1 MESLRNFAA
10 AGLLGA
16 SNGRGRSWPDLDMLP
31 LGWLTDPGIKLFSL
45 YRILV
50 FLFFYFRVYLL
61 HFWTFTGALVGPH
74 RWCSLTRAE
83 QRTQVSLASPCE
95 SPSPLMF
102 PVECLERKAAEH
114 TCHISGNQQL
124 FSYCHAYPIDANGRC
139 AHLVYFRCLC
149 GRWRKAR

>member
-1 MESLRNFAA
+1 
-10 AGLLGA
+10 
-16 SNGRGRSWPDLDMLP
+16 MLP

-102 PVECLERKAAEH
+102 PVEFLERKAAEH
-114 TCHISGNQQL
+114 TRHISGHQQL
-124 FSYCHAYPIDANGRC
+124 FSYCHAFTPSMRMGDVPIWFTSGVFVGDGEKPAN
-139 AHLVYFRCLC
+139 V
-149 GRWRKAR
+149 WR